1 MKYLIL
7 FAMFSLFLSTPL
19 KVNAEGGSFERAG
32 RAIDAAL
39 KRSWENTKRRHKN
52 IKKAFGGRIIQCG
65 IYQLSIGADT
75 SQTKTF
81 SEELFSLGNF
91 KRKIKDVRMA
101 YNNNSGVV
109 YVTVNRATFGASK
122 ISIKNYMQEE
132 KGRDYK
138 NNIKLFQY
146 FKMKDLENGKKII
159 IPFVTNSVEE
169 KWVGCNMPK
178 VN

>member
-7 FAMFSLFLSTPL
+7 FTLCSLFISTPS
-19 KVNAEGGSFERAG
+19 KVSAQNGSFERAG

-39 KRSWENTKRRHKN
+39 KRSWANTKRRHQKL
-52 IKKAFGGRIIQCG
+52 KKALSARIIQCG
-65 IYQLSIGADT
+65 VYQLPLGEDT
-75 SQTKTF
+75 SQVKTF
-81 SEELFSLGNF
+81 SEEFFALGTF
-91 KRKIKDVRMA
+91 KRKIKDVKMA
-101 YNNNSGVV
+101 YNNSDVV

-122 ISIKNYMQEE
+122 ISIKNYIQEE

-146 FKMKDLENGKKII
+146 FKMKDLENGKKLI
-159 IPFVTNSVEE
+159 IPFMTNSVEE
-169 KWVGCNMPK
+169 KWIGCNMPN